1 MPRMRLL
8 IIRNK
13 SNEEAVKASDEL
25 SDYLTN
31 RGVDHFMCGSLELP
45 RLPQMPLIPEQ
56 PALDLKFRGKSINM
70 VVVFGGDG
78 TMLRAARMTGTSGV
92 PILGINYG
100 HLGFL
105 SNPRTDGPIAIVE
118 AALEGRVHR
127 EERANLHIDIA
138 VYKEDPA
145 MPSHAGSV
153 LTESYFALNE
163 LAITRGPLGRV
174 IQVALSID
182 GNDYA
187 TLRGDGVIISSA
199 TGSTAYALSA
209 GGPLVAPS
217 HRGMIIV
224 PLASHSLAARA
235 LVTAPGDS
243 ITVDFASDD
252 EATREST
259 LFNDGGM
266 IKYDGTIRR
275 INIRNGDRPTVLL
288 RYDYESFYS
297 SVSKNFMYD
306 PLVTSHSEGK

>member
-1 MPRMRLL
+1 MRLL
-8 IIRNK
+8 IIRNN
-13 SNEEAVKASDEL
+13 SNEEAVRASDEL
-25 SDYLTN
+25 SDYLSKHN
-31 RGVDHFMCGSLELP
+31 IEHFVCGSFELP

-56 PALDLKFRGKSINM
+56 PSSNLQFRGKDINL

-78 TMLRAARMTGTSGV
+78 TVLRAARMTGTSGV
-92 PILGINYG
+92 PILGLNYG

-105 SNPRTDGPIAIVE
+105 SNPRDDGPIAIVN
-118 AALEGRVHR
+118 AALEGRVYR

-138 VYKEDPA
+138 FYHDEHTRSDAPGA
-145 MPSHAGSV
+145 M

-174 IQVALSID
+174 IQVSLSID

-187 TLRGDGVIISSA
+187 TIRGDGVIISSA

-224 PLASHSLAARA
+224 PLASHSLSARA

-243 ITVDFASDD
+243 ITADFAYDD

-259 LFNDGGM
+259 LFNDGGI
-266 IKYDGTIRR
+266 IKYDGVIRR
-275 INIRNGDRPTVLL
+275 ITVRNGDRPTVLL
-288 RYDYESFYS
+288 RYKYDSFYS

-306 PLVTSHSEGK
+306 PLVKK

>member
-1 MPRMRLL
+1 MRLL
-8 IIRNK
+8 IIRNN
-13 SNEEAVKASDEL
+13 SNEEAVRASDEL
-25 SDYLTN
+25 SDYLTAQHI
-31 RGVDHFMCGSLELP
+31 DHYVCGSFELP

-56 PALDLKFRGKSINM
+56 PATNLQFRGKEINM

-78 TMLRAARMTGTSGV
+78 TVLRAARMTGTSGV
-92 PILGINYG
+92 PILGLNYG

-105 SNPRTDGPIAIVE
+105 SNPRDDGPIAIVQ
-118 AALEGRVHR
+118 AALDGRVYR

-138 VYKEDPA
+138 FYHDEHTRAHAPGA
-145 MPSHAGSV
+145 M

-174 IQVALSID
+174 IQVSLSID

-187 TLRGDGVIISSA
+187 TIRGDGVIISSA

-217 HRGMIIV
+217 HRGMVIV
-224 PLASHSLAARA
+224 PLASHSLSARA
-235 LVTAPGDS
+235 LVTAPGDT
-243 ITVDFASDD
+243 ITADFPYDD

-259 LFNDGGM
+259 LFNDGGI
-266 IKYDGTIRR
+266 IKYDGVIRR
-275 INIRNGDRPTVLL
+275 ITVRNGDRPTVLL
-288 RYDYESFYS
+288 RYKYDSFYS

-306 PLVTSHSEGK
+306 PLVKK